1 LIRDNQ
7 RRSADGRSA
16 VAAVAAVGMDPSAR
30 PSAPNHWC
38 PGRSGTTAGGTQI
51 DPARTVRHTV
61 RVPPPGTTPID
72 DALVACADGDAATFG
87 AVYDALAPV
96 AHGTALAVLRDPDH
110 AAEVTQEVMVE
121 VWQTAARFDP
131 ARASART
138 WVATL
143 ARRRAV
149 DRVRSE
155 QSRRD
160 RDQRDVDSSR
170 AGADRDVV
178 AEDVERRL
186 EGAAVRRCLD
196 SLTPT
201 QREAVVDA
209 YYGGRTYREVADRL
223 GAALPTVKSRIRD
236 GLGRLRD
243 CLGVNRG

>member
-1 LIRDNQ
+1 MGQTDE
-7 RRSADGRSA
+7 
-16 VAAVAAVGMDPSAR
+16 
-30 PSAPNHWC
+30 
-38 PGRSGTTAGGTQI
+38 
-51 DPARTVRHTV
+51 
-61 RVPPPGTTPID
+61 VPPPTTTPVD
-72 DALVACADGDAATFG
+72 AALVACSGGDPATFG
-87 AVYDALAPV
+87 PVYDALAPV
-96 AHGTALAVLRDPDH
+96 AYGTSLGVLRDPDH

-155 QSRRD
+155 QARRD
-160 RDQRDVDSSR
+160 RDQRDLDSSLGS
-170 AGADRDVV
+170 APRDVV

-196 SLTPT
+196 ALTPT
-201 QREAVVDA
+201 QREAVVEA

-243 CLGVNRG
+243 CLGVRRG

>member
-1 LIRDNQ
+1 
-7 RRSADGRSA
+7 
-16 VAAVAAVGMDPSAR
+16 M
-30 PSAPNHWC
+30 
-38 PGRSGTTAGGTQI
+38 
-51 DPARTVRHTV
+51 
-61 RVPPPGTTPID
+61 PPPETTPVD
-72 DALVACADGDAATFG
+72 DALVACVDGDAAAFG
-87 AVYDALAPV
+87 PVYDALAPV
-96 AHGTALAVLRDPDH
+96 AYGTSLGVLRDPDH

-160 RDQRDVDSSR
+160 RDQRDLDATR
-170 AGADRDVV
+170 AASEHDVV

-196 SLTPT
+196 SLTTT

-209 YYGGRTYREVADRL
+209 YYGGRTYREVADKL
-223 GAALPTVKSRIRD
+223 GAALPTVKTRIRD
-236 GLGRLRD
+236 GLIRLRD

>member
-1 LIRDNQ
+1 MTSSLVALG
-7 RRSADGRSA
+7 RRR
-16 VAAVAAVGMDPSAR
+16 
-30 PSAPNHWC
+30 
-38 PGRSGTTAGGTQI
+38 TTAPPG
-51 DPARTVRHTV
+51 VRQTV
-61 RVPPPGTTPID
+61 RVPPPTTARGPV
-72 DALVACADGDAATFG
+72 DAALIACGDGDPATFG
-87 AVYDALAPV
+87 TVYDALAPV
-96 AHGTALAVLRDPDH
+96 AYGTSIGVLRDPDH

-121 VWQTAARFDP
+121 VWQKAARFDP

-149 DRVRSE
+149 DRVRAE
-155 QSRRD
+155 QARRD
-160 RDQRDVDSSR
+160 RDQRDLDASV
-170 AGADRDVV
+170 AGAPHDAV

-196 SLTPT
+196 SLTAT
-201 QREAVVDA
+201 QREAVVEA

-243 CLGVNRG
+243 CLGVARG

>member
-1 LIRDNQ
+1 MPPAMPTPG
-7 RRSADGRSA
+7 SADS
-16 VAAVAAVGMDPSAR
+16 
-30 PSAPNHWC
+30 
-38 PGRSGTTAGGTQI
+38 
-51 DPARTVRHTV
+51 
-61 RVPPPGTTPID
+61 
-72 DALVACADGDAATFG
+72 ALVACVGADPSVFG
-87 AVYDALAPV
+87 PVYDALAPV
-96 AHGTALAVLRDPDH
+96 AYGTSLGVLRDPDH

-149 DRVRSE
+149 DRVRAE

-160 RDQRDVDSSR
+160 RDQRDLDASTGGP
-170 AGADRDVV
+170 AHDVV

-196 SLTPT
+196 SLTTT
-201 QREAVVDA
+201 QREAVVEA
-209 YYGGRTYREVADRL
+209 YYGGRTYREVAERL

-243 CLGVNRG
+243 CLGVARG

>member
-1 LIRDNQ
+1 MAL
-7 RRSADGRSA
+7 
-16 VAAVAAVGMDPSAR
+16 DPTCS
-30 PSAPNHWC
+30 
-38 PGRSGTTAGGTQI
+38 
-51 DPARTVRHTV
+51 VRQTD
-61 RVPPPGTTPID
+61 RVPPPLTDRGAV
-72 DALVACADGDAATFG
+72 DAALSACAGGDPATFG
-87 AVYDALAPV
+87 PVYDALAPV
-96 AHGTALAVLRDPDH
+96 AHGTALGVLRDPDH

-149 DRVRSE
+149 DRVRAE
-155 QSRRD
+155 QARRD
-160 RDQRDVDSSR
+160 RDQRDVDASV
-170 AGADRDVV
+170 AGAPHDVV

-196 SLTPT
+196 SLTAT
-201 QREAVVDA
+201 QREAVVEA
-209 YYGGRTYREVADRL
+209 YYGGRTYREVAERL

-243 CLGVNRG
+243 CLGVARG

>member
-1 LIRDNQ
+1 
-7 RRSADGRSA
+7 
-16 VAAVAAVGMDPSAR
+16 M
-30 PSAPNHWC
+30 
-38 PGRSGTTAGGTQI
+38 TQ
-51 DPARTVRHTV
+51 VRHTV
-61 RVPPPGTTPID
+61 TVPPSLPTPVD
-72 DALVACADGDAATFG
+72 DALVACVDGDPAAFG
-87 AVYDALAPV
+87 PVYDALAPV
-96 AHGTALAVLRDPDH
+96 AYGTSLGVLRDPDH

-131 ARASART
+131 SRASART

-149 DRVRSE
+149 DRVRAE
-155 QSRRD
+155 QARRD
-160 RDQRDVDSSR
+160 RDQRDIDGTVGVPDH
-170 AGADRDVV
+170 DHV

-196 SLTPT
+196 SLTVT

-209 YYGGRTYREVADRL
+209 YYGGRTYREVAERL

-243 CLGVNRG
+243 CLGVSRG